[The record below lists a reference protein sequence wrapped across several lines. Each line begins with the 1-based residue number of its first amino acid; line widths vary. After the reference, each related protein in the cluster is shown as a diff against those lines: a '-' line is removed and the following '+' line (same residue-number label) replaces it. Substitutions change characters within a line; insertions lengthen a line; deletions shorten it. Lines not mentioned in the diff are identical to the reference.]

1 MRRII
6 MAIASVLAFVLA
18 APGMALAHH
27 HHARGHHGKHHARH
41 RAHGARVIKFAPVE
55 EGKGGEGEGAGST
68 ETTTTSEGVGT
79 VLSFEGNVLKI
90 KLNDGSEVGGKVTED
105 THLVCISP
113 TAAGSADDEGAGDD
127 QSADDEGDHHGDEAG
142 SDDGSGDEGGETS
155 GEDGSTPSAHDS
167 SFEGGDGSDDDE
179 GAAQSCE
186 TSALTPGTMVREA
199 ELRITSSG
207 GVWESVVLML
217 K

>member
-1 MRRII
+1 MRRTV
-6 MAIASVLAFVLA
+6 MAIASALAIVLA

-27 HHARGHHGKHHARH
+27 HGRGHHGKHHGRH

-55 EGKGGEGEGAGST
+55 EGKGAEGST

-79 VLSFEGNVLKI
+79 VASFEGEVLKI
-90 KLNDGSEVGGKVTED
+90 KLNGGSEVGGKVTED

-113 TAAGSADDEGAGDD
+113 TAAQSDDDEGAGDD
-127 QSADDEGDHHGDEAG
+127 QSADDEGDHQGEEAG

-155 GEDGSTPSAHDS
+155 DEHGATLSAHDS
-167 SFEGGDGSDDDE
+167 SFEGEDGSDDDSA
-179 GAAQSCE
+179 GQSCE

-199 ELRITSSG
+199 ELRLISSG
-207 GVWESVVLML
+207 AVWESVVLML

>member
-1 MRRII
+1 MRRTI
-6 MAIASVLAFVLA
+6 MAIASALAIVLA

-27 HHARGHHGKHHARH
+27 HASGHHGKHHARH

-55 EGKGGEGEGAGST
+55 EGKGAEGST
-68 ETTTTSEGVGT
+68 ETTTTSEGAGT
-79 VLSFEGNVLKI
+79 VASFEGEVLKI

-105 THLVCISP
+105 TRLLCISP
-113 TAAGSADDEGAGDD
+113 TAARSGDDEGAGDD
-127 QSADDEGDHHGDEAG
+127 QSVDDEGDHHGDEAG
-142 SDDGSGDEGGETS
+142 SNDGSGDEGGEVS
-155 GEDGSTPSAHDS
+155 GEDGSTLSAHDS
-167 SFEGGDGSDDDE
+167 SFAGDDSSGGDE

-199 ELRITSSG
+199 ELRLTASG
-207 GVWESVVLML
+207 AVWESVVLML